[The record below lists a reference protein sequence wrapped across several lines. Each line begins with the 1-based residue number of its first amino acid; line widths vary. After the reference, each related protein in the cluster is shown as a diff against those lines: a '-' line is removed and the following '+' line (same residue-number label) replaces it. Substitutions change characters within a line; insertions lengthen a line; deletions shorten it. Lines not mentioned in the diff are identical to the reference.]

1 MSAETLDCEELAR
14 RGQDYYDRV
23 LRAEIEPEHKGEFLV
38 LEVESGEYE
47 LDADETAA
55 LNRAM
60 ERHPDRLFYVLRVGS
75 RTAHRI
81 GARFA
86 RREPA

>member
-1 MSAETLDCEELAR
+1 MSPETLDCEALAQ
-14 RGQDYYDRV
+14 RGQEYYDRV
-23 LRAEIEPEHKGEFLV
+23 LRAEVEPEHKGEFLV

-47 LDADETAA
+47 LDADEAAA

-60 ERHPDRLFYVLRVGS
+60 ERHPDHVFYVLRVGS

-86 RREPA
+86 RSQPA